1 MFQRVDS
8 CGLIVVYWFCAVGL
22 GFSCGVCCMPDCVIF
37 CRGCGGMYS
46 SAVSQVLEQFTIY
59 ARGWVNQVV
68 IAFLPLIALIFG
80 VDFLLWWFKRKK

>member
-1 MFQRVDS
+1 M
-8 CGLIVVYWFCAVGL
+8 
-22 GFSCGVCCMPDCVIF
+22 IF
-37 CRGCGGMYS
+37 CWGCGSMYS